1 MLTNKTEVPI
11 RFSEVDSLR
20 VVWHGHYVKFFEDG
34 REAFGREH
42 GLTYLDVYDA
52 DGLAVPIV
60 DVQAQYKRPLEYSD
74 SAIIETVFVNSA
86 AAKIIFNFKIY
97 SAKHGYLACEGQTTQ
112 VFMNPVTK
120 ELYITNPPYFEAW
133 KKRMGLL

>member
-1 MLTNKTEVPI
+1 MLSNKTEVPI

-34 REAFGREH
+34 REAFGREF
-42 GLTYLDVYDA
+42 GLTYLDVYNA

-60 DVQAQYKRPLEYSD
+60 DLQVQYKRPLEYGD
-74 SAIIETVFVNSA
+74 TAVIETVFKNSA
-86 AAKIIFNFKIY
+86 AAKIIFDFKIY
-97 SAKHGYLACEGQTTQ
+97 SGKHGYLACEGQTTQ

-120 ELYITNPPYFEAW
+120 ELYITNPPYFETW
-133 KKRMGLL
+133 KKKMGLL

>member
-1 MLTNKTEVPI
+1 MFTNKTEVPI

-20 VVWHGHYVKFFEDG
+20 VVWHGHYIKFFEDG

-60 DVQAQYKRPLEYSD
+60 DVQAQYKRPLEYGD
-74 SAIIETVFVNSA
+74 SAVIETTFINSP
-86 AAKIIFNFKIY
+86 AAKIIFDFKIY